1 MRIVGIETKVL
12 PGAAP
17 DPKRDSGARSLQ
29 ALVELTTD
37 AGLTGVATASQSAA
51 RAVRALA
58 RDVLTGADPR
68 SAMGLWE
75 RMGRALSAPHGLAA
89 VHARAAL
96 DVALWDLKAK
106 ANEEPLWK
114 TLGGERPGAVVHLA
128 WDGPGDPVGM
138 LDWFRQMAAATGI
151 RSGSLPAGDDP
162 AEDLERLAEIQ
173 RTLDATVPQSALML
187 HFDGRGRAKDAIR
200 HVHALERVF
209 DLTWVRSPVR
219 PGDFRGSRQVADS
232 VAAAVCVGHGLPGI
246 DAYLPYLQ
254 HYAAN
259 VLELD
264 IAVLGIS
271 GCIQMADAAFGFELP
286 VTLSACTG
294 HLGVRL
300 FSALPAPMS
309 VAIGYRACTDE
320 SCSTDVTFAGGF
332 AVAGDRPGNGLAF
345 DRSALA
351 AGATGAGS
359 SQ

>member
-12 PGAAP
+12 AGAAP
-17 DPKRDSGARSLQ
+17 DPQRAAGSRSPQ

-37 AGLTGVATASQSAA
+37 TGLTGIATASESAA

-58 RDVLTGADPR
+58 RDALTGADPR

-75 RMGRALSAPHGLAA
+75 RMGRALSAPRDLAA

-106 ANEEPLWK
+106 ANDEPLWK
-114 TLGGERPGAVVHLA
+114 TLGGARPRAVVHLA

-138 LDWFRQMAAATGI
+138 LEWFRQMAAATGI

-162 AEDLERLAEIQ
+162 AKDLERLAEIQ
-173 RTLDATVPQSALML
+173 RALDATVPQSALML
-187 HFDGRGRAKDAIR
+187 HFDGRGCAKDAIR
-200 HVHALERVF
+200 HVRALERVF
-209 DLTWVRSPVR
+209 DLAWVRSPVR
-219 PGDFRGSRQVADS
+219 PGDFRGARQVADS
-232 VAAAVCVGHGLPGI
+232 VAAAVCVGRGLPGI
-246 DAYLPYLQ
+246 EAYLPYLQ

-309 VAIGYRACTDE
+309 VEIGYRACRDE
-320 SCSTDVTFAGGF
+320 SCATDLTFTGGF
-332 AVAGDRPGNGLAF
+332 AVAGDRPGNGLTF
-345 DRSALA
+345 DRTALT
-351 AGATGAGS
+351 TGENAAGS
-359 SQ
+359 SP